1 VRDLIVAKMAAFVT
15 HWMRWYKKPSYVDLK
30 ALAVSFN
37 KSTEEGVTR
46 GVSSRI
52 SISSSKSE
60 VSIPK
65 DLSLERVL
73 NNRTCT
79 EIPCCRHIRTHGM
92 TY

>member
-1 VRDLIVAKMAAFVT
+1 MVTFVN

-30 ALAVSFN
+30 ALAASFN
-37 KSTEEGVTR
+37 KSVEDRLTG
-46 GVSSRI
+46 GVSSRT

-60 VSIPK
+60 VSVPK

-79 EIPCCRHIRTHGM
+79 ENTLLAPTSAHTHGM
-92 TY
+92 TH